1 MRIVIEPSRFRR
13 LLENVLLYHGGA
25 DLDSALG
32 EFSPKKVD
40 FKDDNLEVIGLY
52 GAYSKAFFLEYEAG
66 EDEKIPFSKSLLEQM
81 RLGFGG
87 DDKQMTVRADDAK
100 IYLEGTK
107 ERYEEPLI
115 EMEPSSFAEEFGFK
129 VDKALGLVPGNL
141 EAEIQVLLKTEALTG
156 LPKAKDYLFRSDGK
170 DLEVIIEDVGKYTR
184 QITPSKVGVMK
195 ETELKFEAGYFAK
208 VANQF
213 DGEVWLTLRENAAVF
228 SQKSKDH
235 MKTYVL
241 SSV

>member
-1 MRIVIEPSRFRR
+1 M
-13 LLENVLLYHGGA
+13 
-25 DLDSALG
+25 
-32 EFSPKKVD
+32 
-40 FKDDNLEVIGLY
+40 FKDDHLEVIWLY
-52 GAYSKAFFLEYEAG
+52 GAYSKDFFLEYEAG

-81 RLGFGG
+81 KYGFG
-87 DDKQMTVRADDAK
+87 DDKQMTVRTEGGK
-100 IYLEGTK
+100 IHLEGTK

-115 EMEPSSFAEEFGFK
+115 EMEPSSFAEEFDFK
-129 VDKALGLVPGNL
+129 IDKTLGLVPGKL
-141 EAEIQVLLKTEALTG
+141 QAEIQVLMKADVLTG
-156 LPKAKDYLFRSDGK
+156 LPKAGDYLFRSDGK
-170 DLEVIIEDVGKYTR
+170 NLEVIIEDVGKYTR
-184 QITPSKVGVMK
+184 QITPSKVGVMN
-195 ETELKFEAGYFAK
+195 EAELKFEANYFAK